1 MSNNSTYSDRKTLA
15 EVAAEESKRLADDP
29 NFLTMGLGLKHVK
42 GKPQLTAALQYYVR
56 AKASS
61 DELEKLGTKMIP
73 YEVGGYPTDVIQI
86 EIARTLACPGQ
97 NAPTG
102 DRGGEIENPLVGGT
116 STTTLSSFH
125 SFPTGYGTLGG
136 ICFDAVSGD
145 SMALSNAHV
154 YGDDIGAEGIQPW
167 LPTDEYIGAAI
178 AWLACGGPLAHLF
191 FWTAPSAATA
201 ILDVAAAA
209 AWMAVCASD
218 AEDPSRWGQ
227 RTTAVPPAGALTERE
242 TVHLKAEV
250 PFLPFPGR
258 TWKTKTNWDYT
269 RIATSGSTNGTID
282 AERPNEHTLIGK
294 RVFSDRATYRGGDRV
309 RICAEMW
316 THASD
321 KVQELFVVANC
332 FPIADPTRI
341 TRRVLVR
348 NNICR
353 RVDAAL
359 EKERKPVCIH
369 EFTPQIPGVAQML
382 FPVVEAP
389 FRIWSSASSTV
400 IKGTSLGI
408 PADAAIHIAVPPST
422 NVELDVFLR
431 ATRIRARAISANG
444 DVVAEATSTGEP
456 EVTQKLRLT
465 GPEIVR
471 VDVDGGDG
479 KGFLSAI
486 CTDKHPISVERWKGA
501 SAYYSGTFDLALQEA
516 AGKWGVVVISQSM
529 DMSPTGGD
537 PIAAARRLGGI
548 VNSAN
553 VHEQGECTCSLLFD
567 HTFDVQ

>member
-1 MSNNSTYSDRKTLA
+1 M
-15 EVAAEESKRLADDP
+15 EVRSP
-29 NFLTMGLGLKHVK
+29 
-42 GKPQLTAALQYYVR
+42 
-56 AKASS
+56 
-61 DELEKLGTKMIP
+61 
-73 YEVGGYPTDVIQI
+73 
-86 EIARTLACPGQ
+86 
-97 NAPTG
+97 
-102 DRGGEIENPLVGGT
+102 
-116 STTTLSSFH
+116 
-125 SFPTGYGTLGG
+125 
-136 ICFDAVSGD
+136 
-145 SMALSNAHV
+145 
-154 YGDDIGAEGIQPW
+154 
-167 LPTDEYIGAAI
+167 
-178 AWLACGGPLAHLF
+178 HLF

-201 ILDVAAAA
+201 ILDVAATA
-209 AWMAVCASD
+209 AWLAAIGSD
-218 AEDPSRWGQ
+218 AEDPNRWGQ

-258 TWKTKTNWDYT
+258 TWKAKTNWDYT

-282 AERPNEHTLIGK
+282 AERENEHTLIGK
-294 RVFSDRATYRGGDRV
+294 RVFSDRPTYRGGDRV

-316 THASD
+316 THARD

-332 FPIADPTRI
+332 FPIADPSRI

-348 NNICR
+348 NNICE
-353 RVDAAL
+353 RVDGAL

-369 EFTPQIPGVAQML
+369 EFTPQITGVAQML
-382 FPVVEAP
+382 FPVVQAP
-389 FRIWSSASSTV
+389 FRIWSSAPSTI

-408 PADAAIHIAVPPST
+408 PAGAAIHIAVPPST
-422 NVELDVFLR
+422 HVELDVFTR
-431 ATRIRARAISANG
+431 GTRIRARAISANG
-444 DVVAEATSTGEP
+444 NVVADATSTDEP
-456 EVTQKLRLT
+456 EVIQKLRLT

-486 CTDKHPISVERWKGA
+486 CTDKHRISVEQLHGR
-501 SAYYSGTFDLALQEA
+501 STYYTGTFDLALQEP
-516 AGKWGVVVISQSM
+516 AGKWGVVVISQSL

-553 VHEQGECTCSLLFD
+553 VHEQGECMCSLLFD